1 MTATAWKQRG
11 EALVREL
18 RFRDF
23 DEALA
28 FVQRVADEAVD
39 YGRRPDMCILESNHV
54 RLSVANPHHAGITLA
69 EQRLLDKVDAVVAAE
84 YDHAAM
90 EA

>member
-1 MTATAWKQRG
+1 MTPGPWKQRG

-23 DEALA
+23 DEAMG

-54 RLSVANPHHAGITLA
+54 RLTVVNPHHAGVTLA
-69 EQRLLDKVDAVVAAE
+69 EQRLMRKVDAVVAEE

>member
-11 EALVREL
+11 DALVREL

>member
-1 MTATAWKQRG
+1 VTATPWKQRG

-23 DEALA
+23 DEAMG

-54 RLSVANPHHAGITLA
+54 RLSVVNPHHAGVTLA
-69 EQRLLDKVDAVVAAE
+69 ERRLIDKVDAVVADE
-84 YDHAAM
+84 YQHATM

>member
-1 MTATAWKQRG
+1 MTATAWKRRG

>member
-1 MTATAWKQRG
+1 VTATAWKQRG

>member
-1 MTATAWKQRG
+1 VTATPWKQRG
-11 EALVREL
+11 QALVREL

-23 DEALA
+23 DEAMGFLR
-28 FVQRVADEAVD
+28 RVADEAVD

-54 RLSVANPHHAGITLA
+54 RLSVANPHHAGVTLA
-69 EQRLLDKVDAVVAAE
+69 EQRLIDKVDAVVAGE
-84 YDHAAM
+84 YHHAAL

>member
-1 MTATAWKQRG
+1 VTARAWKRRG

-23 DEALA
+23 DEAMG
-28 FVQRVADEAVD
+28 FVQRVADAAVD

-54 RLSVANPHHAGITLA
+54 RLTVANPHHAGVTLA
-69 EQRLLDKVDAVVAAE
+69 EQRLMQRVDAVVAEE
-84 YDHAAM
+84 YDHAAT

>member
-11 EALVREL
+11 DALVREL
-18 RFRDF
+18 RFKDF
-23 DEALA
+23 DEAMR
-28 FVQRVADEAVD
+28 FVQRVAAEAVD

-54 RLSVANPHHAGITLA
+54 RLSVANPHHAGITQA
-69 EQRLLDKVDAVVAAE
+69 ERRLLDEVDAVVAQE

>member
-1 MTATAWKQRG
+1 MTATAWKRGG
-11 EALVREL
+11 EALVREF

-23 DEALA
+23 DEAMG

-39 YGRRPDMCILESNHV
+39 YGRRPDMCILESNQV
-54 RLSVANPHHAGITLA
+54 RLTVANPHHAGVTLA
-69 EQRLLDKVDAVVAAE
+69 EQRLMQRVDAVVAEE
-84 YDHAAM
+84 YDHAAT

>member
-1 MTATAWKQRG
+1 VTARAWNRRG

-23 DEALA
+23 DEAMG

-54 RLSVANPHHAGITLA
+54 RLTVANPHHAGVTLA
-69 EQRLLDKVDAVVAAE
+69 EQRLMQRVDAVVAEE
-84 YDHAAM
+84 YDHAAT

>member
-1 MTATAWKQRG
+1 VTATPWARRG

-23 DEALA
+23 DEAMGFL
-28 FVQRVADEAVD
+28 QRVADAAVD

-69 EQRLLDKVDAVVAAE
+69 EQRLIDKVDAVVADE
-84 YDHAAM
+84 YHHAAM
-90 EA
+90 EG

>member
-11 EALVREL
+11 EALVRDL

>member
-1 MTATAWKQRG
+1 
-11 EALVREL
+11 VREL

-23 DEALA
+23 DEAMG

-54 RLSVANPHHAGITLA
+54 RLTVANPHHAGVTPA
-69 EQRLLDKVDAVVAAE
+69 ERRLLDKVDAVVAEE
-84 YDHAAM
+84 YHHAAT

>member
-1 MTATAWKQRG
+1 VTATAWRQRG
-11 EALVREL
+11 QALVREL

-23 DEALA
+23 DEAMG

-69 EQRLLDKVDAVVAAE
+69 EQRLIDKVDAVVADE
-84 YDHAAM
+84 YGHATM

>member
-54 RLSVANPHHAGITLA
+54 RLSVANPHHAGITQA
-69 EQRLLDKVDAVVAAE
+69 ERRLLDEVDAVVAQE

>member
-1 MTATAWKQRG
+1 VTDTAWKRRG

-23 DEALA
+23 DEAMA

-54 RLSVANPHHAGITLA
+54 RLSVANPHHAGVTPA

-84 YDHAAM
+84 YDHAAT

>member
-1 MTATAWKQRG
+1 VTATPWKQQG
-11 EALVREL
+11 QALVREL

-23 DEALA
+23 DEAMGFL
-28 FVQRVADEAVD
+28 QRVADAAVD

-69 EQRLLDKVDAVVAAE
+69 EQRLIAKVDAVVADE
-84 YDHAAM
+84 YHHAAI
-90 EA
+90 EG

>member
-11 EALVREL
+11 DALVREL
-18 RFRDF
+18 RFKDF
-23 DEALA
+23 DEAMG

-69 EQRLLDKVDAVVAAE
+69 EQRLLDKVDAVVAEE
-84 YDHAAM
+84 YHHAAM

>member
-1 MTATAWKQRG
+1 VTATPWTQRG

-23 DEALA
+23 DEAMGFL
-28 FVQRVADEAVD
+28 QRVADAAVD

-69 EQRLLDKVDAVVAAE
+69 EQRLIDKVDAVVADE
-84 YDHAAM
+84 YHHAAM
-90 EA
+90 EG

>member
-1 MTATAWKQRG
+1 VTATAWKQRG
-11 EALVREL
+11 EALVRDL

>member
-1 MTATAWKQRG
+1 VTATAWKRRG

-23 DEALA
+23 DEAMG

-54 RLSVANPHHAGITLA
+54 RLTVANPHHAGVTPA
-69 EQRLLDKVDAVVAAE
+69 EERLMQRVDAVVAEE
-84 YDHAAM
+84 YDHAAT

>member
-1 MTATAWKQRG
+1 VTATPWTQRG

-23 DEALA
+23 DEAMGFL
-28 FVQRVADEAVD
+28 QRVADAAVD

-69 EQRLLDKVDAVVAAE
+69 EQRLIDKVDAVVADE
-84 YDHAAM
+84 YLHAAM
-90 EA
+90 EG

>member
-1 MTATAWKQRG
+1 MTATPWTQRG

-23 DEALA
+23 DEAMGFL
-28 FVQRVADEAVD
+28 QRVADAAVD

-69 EQRLLDKVDAVVAAE
+69 EQRLIDKVDAVVADE
-84 YDHAAM
+84 YHHATM

>member
-1 MTATAWKQRG
+1 VTATAWKQRG

-23 DEALA
+23 DEAMA

>member
-1 MTATAWKQRG
+1 VTATPWKQRG

-23 DEALA
+23 DEAMGFLE
-28 FVQRVADEAVD
+28 RVADEAVD
-39 YGRRPDMCILESNHV
+39 YGRRPDMCILASNHV
-54 RLSVANPHHAGITLA
+54 RLSVANPHHAGITPA
-69 EQRLLDKVDAVVAAE
+69 EQRLIDKVDAVVADE
-84 YDHAAM
+84 YHHATM

>member
-1 MTATAWKQRG
+1 VTAAAWKQHG

-23 DEALA
+23 DEAMG

-54 RLSVANPHHAGITLA
+54 RLSVANPHHAGVTPA
-69 EQRLLDKVDAVVAAE
+69 EQRLLDKVDAVVAEE
-84 YDHAAM
+84 YDHAAT

>member
-23 DEALA
+23 DEAMA

>member
-1 MTATAWKQRG
+1 VTATPWKQRG

-23 DEALA
+23 DEAMGFL
-28 FVQRVADEAVD
+28 QRVADAAVD

-69 EQRLLDKVDAVVAAE
+69 EQRLIDKVDAVVADE
-84 YDHAAM
+84 YHHAAM
-90 EA
+90 EG